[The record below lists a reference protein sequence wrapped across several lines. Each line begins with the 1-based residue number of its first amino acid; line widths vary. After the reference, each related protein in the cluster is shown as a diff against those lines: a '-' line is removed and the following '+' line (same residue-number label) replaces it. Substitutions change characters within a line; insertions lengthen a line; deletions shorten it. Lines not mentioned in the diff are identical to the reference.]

1 MHNQCFFAVLGAIS
15 LGLLVLA
22 ASEARAHPPRGFPGG
37 VTSPPQ
43 TSFFAPAVPTFRS
56 PAFVAPARTSFFAP
70 TAPVFVPPTLAVP
83 ARPSFAPAAPPF
95 VVPARSSFAPV
106 VRFRPF

>member
-1 MHNQCFFAVLGAIS
+1 
-15 LGLLVLA
+15 
-22 ASEARAHPPRGFPGG
+22 
-37 VTSPPQ
+37 
-43 TSFFAPAVPTFRS
+43 
-56 PAFVAPARTSFFAP
+56 
-70 TAPVFVPPTLAVP
+70 VFVPPTLAVP